1 MARLTMTAFVTLD
14 GVMQAPGGPEEDG
27 SGGFTHGGWLVPYVD
42 QAFGEFMT
50 AVFSRPVA
58 FLLGRGTWQ
67 IFAGHWPKVTD
78 PDDLVARKLN
88 GLPKYVASRT
98 LASVDWAGSRLVR
111 DVPGEVAA
119 LKRMLGDGE
128 LQVHGSP
135 GLGQALLQHGLIDEL
150 NLLTF
155 PVVLG
160 SGKRLFGGGAAPAAF
175 ELVTSRASSSG
186 VVLACYRRS
195 GRPMYGSVPPPSSDR
210 SGRPVRPAGR

>member
-14 GVMQAPGGPEEDG
+14 GVMQAPGGPQEDV

-88 GLPKYVASRT
+88 WLPKYVAPRT
-98 LASVDWAGSRLVR
+98 LASVDWSGSRLVR

-119 LKRMLGDGE
+119 LKRTLGDGE

-135 GLGQALLQHGLIDEL
+135 GLAQALLEHGLVDEL

-160 SGKRLFGGGAAPAAF
+160 VGKRLFGGGAAPTAF
-175 ELVTSRASSSG
+175 ELVASQGSSTG
-186 VVLACYRRS
+186 VLLTRHRRI
-195 GRPMYGSVPPPSSDR
+195 GRPSYGQVAPPPATAAPR
-210 SGRPVRPAGR
+210 SR

>member
-14 GVMQAPGGPEEDG
+14 GVMQAPGGPQEDV
-27 SGGFTHGGWLVPYVD
+27 SDGFTHGGWLVPYFD

-50 AVFSRPVA
+50 GIFERPVA

-98 LASVDWAGSRLVR
+98 LSKVEWAGSRLVR

-119 LKRMLGDGE
+119 QPVLSD
-128 LQVHGSP
+128 QVRRF
-135 GLGQALLQHGLIDEL
+135 AEEA
-150 NLLTF
+150 
-155 PVVLG
+155 
-160 SGKRLFGGGAAPAAF
+160 GAAVEA
-175 ELVTSRASSSG
+175 L
-186 VVLACYRRS
+186 
-195 GRPMYGSVPPPSSDR
+195 
-210 SGRPVRPAGR
+210 AGRVAPRRL